1 MPLALEAR
9 IAIAGLLGVSIA
21 IAMLG
26 PAPRRLRPG
35 LAGGLIG
42 ASLALYL
49 TGALAL
55 IDEHMLTGGF
65 AIALAGEAMC
75 AAAWLARFRA
85 NGPAPGDDGEDD
97 DGPDGG
103 PGGDDDGPD
112 PQRWEEFE
120 AAFRRYASEARERD
134 VPSGN
139 R

>member
-9 IAIAGLLGVSIA
+9 IAIAALLGVSIA
-21 IAMLG
+21 LAMLG

-35 LAGGLIG
+35 LAGGLMG

-55 IDEHMLTGGF
+55 IDEHLLLGGF

-75 AAAWLARFRA
+75 VAAWLARFRA
-85 NGPAPGDDGEDD
+85 NGPAPGDDGDGG
-97 DGPDGG
+97 DGPDAG
-103 PGGDDDGPD
+103 PGGDEGPD
-112 PQRWEEFE
+112 PLRWEEFE

-134 VPSGN
+134 LPSRSG
-139 R
+139 